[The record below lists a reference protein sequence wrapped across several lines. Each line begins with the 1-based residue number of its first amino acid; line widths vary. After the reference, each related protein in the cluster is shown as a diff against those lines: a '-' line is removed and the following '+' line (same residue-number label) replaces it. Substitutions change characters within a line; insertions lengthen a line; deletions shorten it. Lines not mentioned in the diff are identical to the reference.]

1 MPQSHGKVC
10 IIGAGSSGI
19 TAAKVLNEKNIP
31 FDCFEKGSQIGGN
44 WCYMNDNGQSAAYAS
59 LHINTSKSRMAYSDF
74 PMPEE
79 YPEYPHHS
87 QIAIYFDDYVDHFG
101 IRSKITFKTEVTD
114 VSPGK
119 NGTWRVTLDNSY
131 IVEYSAV
138 LVANGHH
145 WDQRLP
151 DFPGNFSGKTMH
163 AHDYKT
169 TNGFEGLNVLIVGIG
184 NSAVDIAC
192 DLCRVARKTFLSTR
206 RSAHVLPKYVFGKP
220 IDHFSSPF
228 GSYMPL
234 TVQRLVFRTL
244 AWLARG
250 SQLSYGILLPKHKLM
265 QEHPTVSSDL
275 LMRVGHGDIKM
286 KPNIEQ
292 LDGEH
297 VRFTDGSSEKIDAI
311 IYATG
316 YKISFPFLKPDIFKV
331 EDNQFSLYHSVVHPD
346 LENLYFI
353 GFLQPLGATMP
364 LAEMQ
369 SRWVAGLIA
378 GEYRLPNK
386 ATMQKTIADWQK
398 KMHKRYVSSPRHTIQ
413 VDFYPYVRTIKQ
425 EMERGRRR

>member
-1 MPQSHGKVC
+1 MPQSRDKVC

-19 TAAKVLNEKNIP
+19 AAAKIFHEKNIP

-44 WCYMNDNGQSAAYAS
+44 WQFMNDNGQSAAYAS

-87 QIAIYFDDYVDHFG
+87 QIAKYFDDYVDHFG
-101 IRSKITFKTEVTD
+101 IRNKITFKTEVTD

-119 NGTWRVTLDNSY
+119 NGTWRVTLDRSY

-145 WDQRLP
+145 WDPRLP
-151 DFPGNFSGKTMH
+151 DFPGKFSGKAIH
-163 AHDYKT
+163 SHDYKT
-169 TNGFEGLNVLIVGIG
+169 TNGFEGLNVLVVGIG

-192 DLCRVARKTFLSTR
+192 DMCRVARKTFLSTR

-228 GSYMPL
+228 GSYMPVA
-234 TVQRLVFRTL
+234 VQRLVFRTL

-250 SQLSYGILLPKHKLM
+250 SQVSYGIPLPKHKLL

-286 KPNIEQ
+286 KPDIER

-297 VRFTDGSSEKIDAI
+297 VRFVDSSSEKIDAI

-316 YKISFPFLKPDIFKV
+316 YKISFPFLKQDIFKV
-331 EDNQFSLYHSVVHPD
+331 EENKFSLYHNVVHPE
-346 LENLYFI
+346 LKNLYFI

-364 LAEMQ
+364 LAELQ
-369 SRWVAGLIA
+369 SKWVAGLVT
-378 GEYRLPNK
+378 GEYKLPEK
-386 ATMQKTIADWQK
+386 ATMQKTIADWQE
-398 KMHKRYVSSPRHTIQ
+398 KMRKRYISSPRHTIQ
-413 VDFYPYVRTIKQ
+413 VDFYPYVRTIKR
-425 EMERGRRR
+425 EME